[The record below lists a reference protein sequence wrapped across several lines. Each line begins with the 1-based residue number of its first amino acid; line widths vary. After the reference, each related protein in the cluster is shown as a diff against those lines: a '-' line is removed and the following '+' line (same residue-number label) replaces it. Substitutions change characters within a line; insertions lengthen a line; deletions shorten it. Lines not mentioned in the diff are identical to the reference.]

1 MLDIDLLGSSLV
13 VDRNLEGRE
22 RERQRETEMCRHR
35 EWRDIEERER
45 DRQEHIQKE
54 RERKIGLDTENGD
67 IQERE
72 IQRKSLINQGER

>member
-1 MLDIDLLGSSLV
+1 LLDIDLLGSSLV